1 MIEDIKTFI
10 WFIKKPKFYFTML
23 SLIIR
28 KLLPNKDTFIEKQ
41 KSYKWCKKNCITL
54 EEMFRKYNL
63 EKKYLKN
70 NKIFTDQH
78 TKKINN
84 LISKSKSNFGGQ
96 AYINLL
102 YIICEVT
109 NVEHAIETGVAY
121 GWSSAAILKS
131 IVKRSGILIS
141 VDMPMIKQ
149 EDYHLIGVAVENK
162 WKDNWSLIREPD
174 KYGLFKALKKINYS
188 YDLAHYD
195 SDKSYYGRK
204 WAYPIL
210 YKYLEK
216 NGFLIS
222 DDIEDNMC
230 FCEFV
235 TKNKLKFSIL
245 RCQNK
250 FVGVIRK

>member
-10 WFIKKPKFYFTML
+10 WFIKKPKFYFTMF

-28 KLLPNKDTFIEKQ
+28 KFFPNKDNFIEKQ
-41 KSYKWCKKNCITL
+41 KSYEWCKKNCITL
-54 EEMFRKYNL
+54 EEMFSKYNL

-70 NKIFTDQH
+70 NKIFSDQH

-84 LISKSKSNFGGQ
+84 LILKSKSNFGGQ

-109 NVEHAIETGVAY
+109 NVEKAIETGVAY

-131 IVKRSGILIS
+131 IVKRSGTLIS

-149 EDYHLIGVAVENK
+149 KDYHLIGIAVENNLRNH
-162 WKDNWSLIREPD
+162 WELIREPD
-174 KYGLFKALKKINYS
+174 KYGLLKAIKKINIS

-210 YKYLEK
+210 YKNLRKE
-216 NGFLIS
+216 GFLIS
-222 DDIEDNMC
+222 DDIEDNMY
-230 FCEFV
+230 FNEFV
-235 TKNKLKFSIL
+235 TSNKLNFSIL
-245 RCQNK
+245 RCENK
-250 FVGVIRK
+250 YVGVIKK